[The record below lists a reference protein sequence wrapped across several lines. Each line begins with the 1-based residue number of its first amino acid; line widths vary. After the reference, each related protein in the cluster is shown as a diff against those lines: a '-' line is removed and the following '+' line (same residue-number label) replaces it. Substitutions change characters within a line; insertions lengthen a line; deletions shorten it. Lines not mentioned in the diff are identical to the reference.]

1 MIALLKVVRLDD
13 RLVHGQLFNN
23 WCSYENIT
31 EILVVNEEINHNE
44 IRKTFIEMSAPEG
57 INIIFCD
64 VHKALEIYEEECEY
78 EDVIMIFGN
87 PFEILE
93 FIEGG
98 GKVESINIGGMS
110 YGKDKR
116 KISTA
121 VYVNE
126 TELQAF
132 KKISDFNIELEIRI
146 LPTDKRINLLKYI
159 Y

>member
-1 MIALLKVVRLDD
+1 MITLLKVVRLDD

-23 WCSYENIT
+23 WCTYENIT
-31 EILVVNEEINHNE
+31 EIIVVNEEISHNE

-64 VHKALEIYEEECEY
+64 IYKVLEIYEEECKY
-78 EDVIMIFGN
+78 ENVIMIFGN

-93 FIEGG
+93 FIENG

-110 YGKDKR
+110 YRKDKK

-121 VYVNE
+121 VYADE
-126 TELQAF
+126 SELQAF
-132 KKISDFNIELEIRI
+132 KKIAGYGIELEIRI

-159 Y
+159 